1 MNIFALEVPMRVPL
15 TALLTYYRNSLADA
29 DRMAPD
35 DNLVQS
41 ALLAEEADWSGGQ
54 LHREHAE
61 QLWAARSPN
70 GKTEIDEWGRKR
82 YWYCPWVGTLKPEHG
97 AQRHGLPLRLVP
109 LWIPV
114 RVTAQGN
121 IDPDPVLLPWI
132 PRNLLDPIYP
142 ARLVLGNVN
151 DADTYVAANVW
162 TEPEPLD
169 EETPSEFRRRKMQLW
184 IEYGQKLVEY
194 VTKQSWDTFHLEE
207 YYQEP
212 QGVAIPAGAPSAK
225 ISGLLA
231 HYDALIRDK
240 ITTPPLQRFIAGDA
254 FPSSDPLASNDDPR
268 ALHIAHLPGFPSLSQ
283 DQREAMHRACVHH
296 PDVLAVHGPPGTGK
310 TKWIAELA
318 LQDYVESALNEEP
331 NPPIQIW
338 IAGTNQAIFSSLG
351 TLRGSIQGL
360 RWAYPKIRGLGI
372 WCAAKSQQKDFIV
385 ADHDWLGFKWTDGIP
400 EGSPSQWG
408 NEDSVIEAAANYQ
421 DAARLHFGQHMELP
435 DIKQK
440 VWEELHKSVQPLRTT
455 WRLLR
460 RDRERKAK
468 VDALLN
474 DANWTGEFEEYAKNV
489 QTLHAKRKKAL
500 ERAHYIWKEWRAH
513 VDTTPLWVTLTAS
526 LPGAANRF
534 LARNKNFFERFRLKL
549 RGANMADNDSI
560 NMALQRLIRDI
571 ENLAQQTQA
580 TWQGIR
586 RLKMEK
592 DDIATQ
598 WINLADQWNE
608 TPRWYDDGSI
618 DPQWE
623 LMCDTKYRSNAT
635 MWALRYWE
643 AVYLQRRMAYYS
655 DARAGRM
662 RSKYDGWRELAC
674 LTPMLAMTL
683 HTAPRYFQ
691 EGFDDRD
698 IRPMYGIAQRM
709 VVEESSQ
716 LSPDI
721 VAGLLS
727 YARTAVF
734 VGDEKQLLPIWSV
747 PEKTDIGNLMA
758 HQLMDHPGQ
767 LNQWKESELMASCGS
782 ALLRA
787 KKAGLN
793 VFLKEQHRS
802 HPDLVAFANRLC
814 YDNKIVP
821 MRTDYDA
828 DWPAFSY
835 GHVLGVIDHQLGSK
849 GNRIEAQAIAQ
860 YLLRMS
866 PILKARY
873 GVAKLGD
880 AVAIVTPF
888 VRQVHWLRQ
897 ECQKRLPPDDVPN
910 IGTVHAYQGSEKPM
924 MIFSAV
930 QSVSGQDI
938 PFFDMDSTMLNV
950 AVSRAKDAFW
960 YVGNMNGLHTRG
972 LRPSSILAQSL
983 VKGKYQRLPQWMLP
997 FDTPHD
1003 LRMVNP
1009 MSSDPAARLEVLRSF
1024 LYEMQAGTLHIAS
1037 PYFDQNYLDDIDF
1050 WTWAHSAVQRG
1061 ASVVLHAN
1069 KPVQTYHGDSTAS
1082 DMVRTAS
1089 SHGIQWQWHDGL
1101 FDSRIWTAN
1110 RMAESSS
1117 PWGAPL
1123 EGGSFIVYE
1132 GAVQLWCQAQ
1142 MGSWGNLSKGHTF
1155 GQRGDES

>member
-1 MNIFALEVPMRVPL
+1 MRVPL
-15 TALLTYYRNSLADA
+15 TSLLTYYRNSLADA

-35 DNLVQS
+35 D
-41 ALLAEEADWSGGQ
+41 ALIQTAIVVKSEEWSTGQ

-114 RVTAQGN
+114 RITPQGN
-121 IDPDPVLLPWI
+121 IEPDPVLLPWI

-142 ARLVLGNVN
+142 ARLVLGQVN
-151 DADTYVAANVW
+151 DADTYIAANAWV
-162 TEPEPLD
+162 EPEPLD
-169 EETPSEFRRRKMQLW
+169 EETPSEYRSRKMQLW
-184 IEYGQKLVEY
+184 IAYGEKLVEF
-194 VTKQSWDTFHLEE
+194 VTKQSWNTFALDE
-207 YYQEP
+207 YYEEP
-212 QGVAIPAGAPSAK
+212 DGIAIPAGAPSAK

-240 ITTPPLQRFIAGDA
+240 IATPPLQRFINGDA
-254 FPSSDPLASNDDPR
+254 FPSVDPLASNDDPR

-283 DQREAMHRACVHH
+283 DQRTALHTASIHH

-318 LQDYVESALNEEP
+318 LQSYVESALNEEP

-351 TLRGSIQGL
+351 TLRNGMQGL
-360 RWAYPKIRGLGI
+360 RWAYPNIRGLGI
-372 WCAAKSQQKDFIV
+372 WCAAKSQQKESITSEQ
-385 ADHDWLGFKWTDGIP
+385 DWLGFKWNDGIP

-408 NEDSVIEAAANYQ
+408 NEDAVIEALHNYQ
-421 DAARLHFGQHMELP
+421 SAAQQYFGQSMELN
-435 DIKQK
+435 DIKQR
-440 VWEELHKSVQPLRTT
+440 VWEELRKSVQPLRTT

-468 VDALLN
+468 IDSVLN
-474 DANWTGEFEEYAKNV
+474 AANWSGEFEEYSKQIQA
-489 QTLHAKRKKAL
+489 LFAKRKKAL
-500 ERAHYIWKEWRAH
+500 ERANYIQQEWNSH
-513 VDTTPLWVTLTAS
+513 IQTTPIWVTLTAAF
-526 LPGAANRF
+526 PGAANRF
-534 LARNKNFFERFRLKL
+534 VARNKNFFQRFNLNL
-549 RGANMADNDSI
+549 RGADFSDNDSI
-560 NMALQRLIRDI
+560 GQALMRLIRDI
-571 ENLAQQTQA
+571 DVLFKQTQQQ
-580 TWQGIR
+580 WQDIK

-592 DDIATQ
+592 DEIATQ
-598 WINLADQWNE
+598 WAALADQWIE
-608 TPRWYDDGSI
+608 TPRWYDDGTI
-618 DPQWE
+618 DPAWE
-623 LMCDTKYRSNAT
+623 QRCDTVHRSDAT

-643 AVYLQRRMAYYS
+643 AVYLQRRMAYYQ
-655 DARAGRM
+655 DARAGRL

-691 EGFDDRD
+691 EGYDDRD

-709 VVEESSQ
+709 VIEESSQ

-721 VAGLLS
+721 VAGLLT

-747 PEKTDIGNLMA
+747 PEKTDIGNLIQ

-767 LNQWKESELMASCGS
+767 LIQWKESELMASCGS

-793 VFLKEQHRS
+793 VYLHEQHRS

-814 YDNKIVP
+814 YDNTIVP
-821 MRTDYDA
+821 MRTNIDPT
-828 DWPAFSY
+828 WPAFAY
-835 GHVLGVIDHQLGSK
+835 GHVVGGIDNQLGSK
-849 GNRIEAQAIAQ
+849 GNRIEAQTLAQ
-860 YLLRMS
+860 YLLKMAPS
-866 PILKARY
+866 IKARY
-873 GVAKLGD
+873 NVSKLGD
-880 AVAIVTPF
+880 ALAIVTPF

-897 ECQKRLPPDDVPN
+897 ECLKRLPPDDMPN
-910 IGTVHAYQGSEKPM
+910 IGTVHAYQGSEKPVM
-924 MIFSAV
+924 VFSAV
-930 QSVSGQDI
+930 QSIGGQEI
-938 PFFDMDSTMLNV
+938 PFFDLDSTMLNV

-960 YVGNMNGLHTRG
+960 YIGNLNGLHGKG

-983 VKGKYQRLPQWMLP
+983 IKGPYQRVPQWILP

-1003 LRMVNP
+1003 LRMSTP
-1009 MSSDPAARLEVLRSF
+1009 MSHEESAKLELLRSF
-1024 LYEMQAGTLHIAS
+1024 MYELQGGTLHIAS
-1037 PYFDQNYLDDIDF
+1037 PYFNTEYMESIDF
-1050 WTWAHSAVQRG
+1050 WGWAHQAIQRG
-1061 ASVVLHAN
+1061 GNIILHAN
-1069 KPVQTYHGDSTAS
+1069 KPIMTYHGDASSS

-1089 SHGIQWQWHDGL
+1089 SHGIQWQWHQAL
-1101 FDSRIWTAN
+1101 FDSRMWTVN

-1117 PWGAPL
+1117 PWGTPL
-1123 EGGSFIVYE
+1123 DGGMFISYE

-1142 MGSWGNLSKGHTF
+1142 MGSWGAISKGQSF
-1155 GQRGDES
+1155 GQKTEDN